1 MNSQDRA
8 AIESIF
14 GRLQDVERQGTPR
27 DAEAEAF
34 IRSRLDSQPGAAYYL
49 AQTVAVQ
56 DDALKSAQQKIA
68 DLEQKLAATPA
79 QASPSTS
86 AGQGSFSSRG
96 SLDSF
101 FGRNAGRAAA
111 PVGATGAVPQA
122 AEAPPPPPAAR
133 PGMMGGGFLA
143 GAAQTAMGVAGG
155 MMLGN
160 MLGGLFGGHD
170 KTAAAAA
177 PVPAAEHAAEPAQ
190 PDPVADSSQVSDT
203 DYDDGNLFDDGG
215 GFDDV

>member
-1 MNSQDRA
+1 MNTQDRA
-8 AIESIF
+8 AIDGIF
-14 GRLQDVERQGTPR
+14 GRLQEVERQGTPR

-34 IRSRLDSQPGAAYYL
+34 IRSRIDAQPGSAYYL

-56 DDALKSAQQKIA
+56 DDALKSAQQKITE
-68 DLEQKLAATPA
+68 LEQKLAAAPAA
-79 QASPSTS
+79 QAQTQSSS
-86 AGQGSFSSRG
+86 GSGG
-96 SLDSF
+96 SLNSF
-101 FGRNAGRAAA
+101 FGRNAGNTAAAA
-111 PVGATGAVPQA
+111 PSPAAQA
-122 AEAPPPPPAAR
+122 PEPPPPPAR
-133 PGMMGGGFLA
+133 SGMLGGGGFLA

-170 KTAAAAA
+170 KAAAA
-177 PVPAAEHAAEPAQ
+177 PTPAAEAAAK
-190 PDPVADSSQVSDT
+190 PDQVADASNVSDTDAGNT

>member
-1 MNSQDRA
+1 MNTQDRA
-8 AIESIF
+8 AIEGIF
-14 GRLQDVERQGTPR
+14 GRLQEVERQGTPR

-34 IRSRLDSQPGAAYYL
+34 IRSRIDAQPSSAYYL

-56 DDALKSAQQKIA
+56 DDALKSAQQKITE
-68 DLEQKLAATPA
+68 LEQKLAAAPVA
-79 QASPSTS
+79 QPQAQTQSSF
-86 AGQGSFSSRG
+86 GSGG
-96 SLDSF
+96 SLSSF
-101 FGRNAGRAAA
+101 FGRNAGNTAAAA
-111 PVGATGAVPQA
+111 PSPAAQA
-122 AEAPPPPPAAR
+122 PEPPPPPAR
-133 PGMMGGGFLA
+133 PGMLGGGGFLA

-170 KTAAAAA
+170 KAAAA
-177 PVPAAEHAAEPAQ
+177 PTPTPAPAAEAATQ
-190 PDPVADSSQVSDT
+190 PDHVADASNVSDTDSGNT